1 MIKNAINKIYAAKIA
16 VEVCSDEICKASVI
30 ARLNYLNDN
39 QFEIVLANLNAAKS
53 YLCYIDKVTQ
63 GPNITRVRVYFI
75 FKDIILGSSTSGY
88 ADVPIN
94 QASDINK
101 LFQVMGFNYISTI
114 DTPEGKRYFATK
126 PAVGGYKISLTI
138 GNSGSSYVTPGGS
151 IVTPGGSIVTPGGSV
166 PGSTS
171 PGSTEGFLSK
181 AALAVAAYFLFK

>member
-16 VEVCSDEICKASVI
+16 VEVCSDSDEVCKASVI

-151 IVTPGGSIVTPGGSV
+151 IVTPGGSV

-171 PGSTEGFLSK
+171 PGSTEGFLTK